1 MKTLCYFQMD
11 KNSRDNSFSFSILI
25 PSATGGSNMPVKT
38 IIIIASVVMLAQVD
52 SLIMLIAAALL
63 YGIGST
69 IGMPALTALIAD
81 TSDTRIPAPFEEA
94 QSVCEVCS

>member
-1 MKTLCYFQMD
+1 MTQWRDWTFLKTMD

-25 PSATGGSNMPVKT
+25 PSATGV
-38 IIIIASVVMLAQVD
+38 
-52 SLIMLIAAALL
+52 LL

-81 TSDTRIPAPFEEA
+81 TSDTCARGRVYSFFYGAFYIGVISAGISLGFLA
-94 QSVCEVCS
+94 DLF